1 MAAQLQHARSYYE
14 GEYDNYGRDEPRS
27 WEVERLPF
35 GFAMD
40 EEVEALAE
48 IDPILALPHLRRTAI
63 ERGYPRDNMY
73 YGEIRQRVVSPLDR
87 RLP

>member
-1 MAAQLQHARSYYE
+1 MSRYDDRIEYANHGR
-14 GEYDNYGRDEPRS
+14 GEPMP

-40 EEVEALAE
+40 DDVAALAE
-48 IDPILALPHLRRTAI
+48 IDPILALPHLRRTAL
-63 ERGYPRDNMY
+63 ERRLPRDNMF

-87 RLP
+87 ELP